1 MSHNNEILD
10 LHNHEILDLHNHE
23 ILDLK
28 HVCNMLQAGY
38 QSLATQIRELKRDI
52 VELQKDKASNVRPS
66 PAAEPAAKAYHVDID
81 TPAASTYDPAKD
93 PRAIQHQTMKWL
105 RDKQTWVPI

>member
-1 MSHNNEILD
+1 MSHNN
-10 LHNHEILDLHNHE
+10 EILDLHNHE

-66 PAAEPAAKAYHVDID
+66 PAAEPAAKVYHVNTPPAD
-81 TPAASTYDPAKD
+81 TLAASTYDPAKD
-93 PRAIQHQTMKWL
+93 PRAIPHQTMKFL
-105 RDKQTWVPI
+105 PHKKTWEPK